1 MFMFNQGPARGLG
14 KVRFHDYRRT
24 YAGCNLPNVGVF
36 RKQTAV
42 LKRMLLLARPRK
54 DQLGD
59 IDFLLALGQM
69 FTLVVYGQLILEN
82 ARIYGIDDDNVDQI
96 FEFMVR
102 DFSAYA
108 LQLRDKP
115 SATRMQQWHCGRM
128 MRRPAVDTDR
138 FDRVWIEHVFPM
150 RGSYTMNE

>member
-1 MFMFNQGPARGLG
+1 MIFDQ
-14 KVRFHDYRRT
+14 YRRQVT
-24 YAGCNLPNVGVF
+24 NIAVALGNPTDMAGVDLPNVGVF
-36 RKQTAV
+36 SKQTAE
-42 LKRMLLLARPRK
+42 LKQMLMQARPSAE
-54 DQLGD
+54 QTSD

-82 ARIYGIDDDNVDQI
+82 AKICNIDDDTIDQI

-115 SATRMQQWHCGRM
+115 SVSESQQEHCRQM
-128 MRRPAVDTDR
+128 MLRPAVDTDR
-138 FDRVWIEHVFPM
+138 FDRVWQEHVFTI
-150 RGSYTMNE
+150 RGKYTMNE